1 MARNIDYGNLT
12 VDDLHYIGQR
22 AWLVEEAESLGFPE
36 VRNLVKDRENITED
50 DLLEEEEDDESNSEG
65 QKESEDDE
73 EEEDDEL
80 EYDELDVAELK
91 EELKKRDL
99 PISGNKAE
107 LVARLVSADAA
118 S

>member
-1 MARNIDYGNLT
+1 MARSIDYGNLS

-22 AWLVEEAESLGFPE
+22 GWLVAEAEALGFPE
-36 VRNLVKDRENITED
+36 VRALVKDRENITED
-50 DLLEEEEDDESNSEG
+50 DLLEEEDDEDADETPKTPAS
-65 QKESEDDE
+65 E
-73 EEEDDEL
+73 EEEEEEDEL

-107 LVARLVSADAA
+107 LVARLVSADEA